1 MGLFSAAIGAVTGLG
16 GAYLGYRG
24 QREANRTNVDIAN
37 NTNAFSA
44 DQARI
49 NRDFQKEMSN
59 TAMQRS
65 VKDMEAAGLNPL
77 LALPGGASSPGGNA
91 ASGAMTSVQNELS
104 GVGASAMDGIRADKE
119 LKLAKAQIEQI
130 GKQNNLLDAQTG
142 LQGAQKTGQEIE
154 NRLKKSKQPK
164 EETFERMW
172 RVPRDVLRGVQGG
185 AGGSSAKQPQTKAL
199 KAGKSIRK
207 GVSQH
212 GKEQLK
218 RSEAYYGRQP

>member
-1 MGLFSAAIGAVTGLG
+1 MKKIIEKDGTVIQGSKKIYIDKKTGK
-16 GAYLGYRG
+16 RSTK
-24 QREANRTNVDIAN
+24 NRTGDRKP
-37 NTNAFSA
+37 T
-44 DQARI
+44 
-49 NRDFQKEMSN
+49 
-59 TAMQRS
+59 
-65 VKDMEAAGLNPL
+65 
-77 LALPGGASSPGGNA
+77 
-91 ASGAMTSVQNELS
+91 
-104 GVGASAMDGIRADKE
+104 
-119 LKLAKAQIEQI
+119 
-130 GKQNNLLDAQTG
+130 
-142 LQGAQKTGQEIE
+142 
-154 NRLKKSKQPK
+154 KKSKQPK